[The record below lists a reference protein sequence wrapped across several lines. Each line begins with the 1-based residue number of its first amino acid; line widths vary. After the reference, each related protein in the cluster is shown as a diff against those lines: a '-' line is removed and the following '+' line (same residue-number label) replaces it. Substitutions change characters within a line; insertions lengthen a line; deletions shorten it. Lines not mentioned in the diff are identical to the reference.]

1 MKTALSTQHYLPEPL
16 IPASAYPSYA
26 LIFANGDVNDGEMVR
41 RALAEAGGDAL
52 LIAADGGARVARYLG
67 FTVHA
72 VIGDMDS
79 ITAADLQR
87 LERSGAQVLRS
98 PAEKDETDLELA
110 LLYAAE
116 QGAEHIRVIGA
127 MGDRL
132 DQTISNLYLLAL
144 PVLAGRDARVVA
156 GRQEAFLLPSGGG
169 VIEGAP
175 GDTVSLLP
183 LNGTAHRVRTEGL
196 YYPLEDEDL
205 VFGPAR
211 GVSNVMT
218 GARAKVTSDGGVLL
232 VLHTLGRA

>member
-1 MKTALSTQHYLPEPL
+1 
-16 IPASAYPSYA
+16 
-26 LIFANGDVNDGEMVR
+26 MVR
-41 RALAEAGGDAL
+41 RTLTEAGADAL

-67 FTVHA
+67 FTVHV

-79 ITAADLQR
+79 ITALDLQH
-87 LERSGAQVLRS
+87 LERLGVAVQRS

-110 LLYAAE
+110 LLYAARRDVK
-116 QGAEHIRVIGA
+116 HIRVLGA

-144 PVLAGRDARVVA
+144 PALAGRDARVVA
-156 GRQEAFLLPSGGG
+156 GRQEAFLLPAGGG
-169 VIEGAP
+169 VIQGAA

-183 LNGTAHRVRTEGL
+183 LNGMARGVTTSGL
-196 YYPLEDEDL
+196 YYPLKDEDL

-218 GARAKVTSDGGVLL
+218 GSEAIVSLDGGVLL

>member
-1 MKTALSTQHYLPEPL
+1 LLSLSTLFRSRP
-16 IPASAYPSYA
+16 IPSPAHPTYA

-41 RALAEAGGDAL
+41 RALAEAGPDAL

-79 ITAADLQR
+79 ITALDLQR
-87 LERSGAQVLRS
+87 LERAGAVVLRS
-98 PAEKDETDLELA
+98 PAEKDETDLELT

-116 QGAEHIRVIGA
+116 QGVAHIRVLGA

-144 PVLAGRDARVVA
+144 PPLAGRDARVVA
-156 GRQEAFLLPSGGG
+156 GRQEAFLLPAGGG
-169 VIEGAP
+169 EIEGAP

-183 LNGTAHRVRTEGL
+183 LNGTAHGVTTDGL
-196 YYPLEDEDL
+196 YYPLNDEDL

-211 GVSNVMT
+211 GVSNIMT
-218 GARAKVTSDGGVLL
+218 GDRARVTTDGGVLL

>member
-1 MKTALSTQHYLPEPL
+1 Q
-16 IPASAYPSYA
+16 
-26 LIFANGDVNDGEMVR
+26 
-41 RALAEAGGDAL
+41 
-52 LIAADGGARVARYLG
+52 
-67 FTVHA
+67 A

-87 LERSGAQVLRS
+87 LERAGAQVLRS
-98 PAEKDETDLELA
+98 PVEKDETDLELA
-110 LLYAAE
+110 LLYAAG
-116 QGAEHIRVIGA
+116 QGVEHLRVFGA

-144 PVLAGRDARVVA
+144 PALAGRDARIVA
-156 GRQEAFLLPSGGG
+156 GRQEAFLLPAHG

-183 LNGTAHRVRTEGL
+183 LNGTVHGVTTEGL
-196 YYPLEDEDL
+196 HYPLRDEDL

-218 GARAKVTSDGGVLL
+218 GTRARVTTGGGVLL